1 VLSFLDVRVADHWG
15 SIESNIRDIGVGAQ
29 PMNVFLCPDMLRE
42 WGKRLDL
49 EIETIH
55 DGDEPY
61 LPLPVPIAFENG
73 TTMKDRAAFG
83 QSVCVMVR
91 R

>member
-1 VLSFLDVRVADHWG
+1 MAPSSADKGDFGAVASKFLLPGRK
-15 SIESNIRDIGVGAQ
+15 I
-29 PMNVFLCPDMLRE
+29 
-42 WGKRLDL
+42 L
-49 EIETIH
+49 EIEVIH

-61 LPLPVPIAFENG
+61 LPLSAPISFEDG
-73 TTMKDRAAFG
+73 TMLKSPTAFG